1 MNSVHLTNQYL
12 IAMPQMADPNF
23 YHTAT
28 YMCEHNDEGAMGL
41 IINRPLD
48 ISLADVLN
56 QIDIEV
62 TDPLLANTPIY
73 YGGPVQE
80 ERGFV
85 LHKPV
90 TTWESTIII
99 SDQLAITTSKDI
111 LIKIAEGN
119 GPKQFL
125 ITLGYAGWSAGQIE
139 KELADNTWLNGAAD
153 ASIMF
158 DTPIEDR
165 WSQAA
170 KDMGIDLNLLSGDAG
185 HA

>member
-1 MNSVHLTNQYL
+1 MNSVQLTNQYL

-41 IINRPLD
+41 IINRPLN
-48 ISLADVLN
+48 INLADVLN
-56 QIDIEV
+56 QIDIDV

-85 LHKPV
+85 LHKPG

-111 LIKIAEGN
+111 LIKIAEGD
-119 GPKQFL
+119 GPNKFL

-139 KELADNTWLNGAAD
+139 KELADNTWLNGPAD

-170 KDMGIDLNLLSGDAG
+170 KDMGIDLNLLSGDTG